1 MKKIPTL
8 FERAFDTYIDVYKRQ
23 PKNTVIIDMTVM
35 QGVRVTV
42 AAVGRG
48 YPKTAVTTVTAVDVY
63 KRQAPHT
70 RQLPTK

>member
-1 MKKIPTL
+1 M
-8 FERAFDTYIDVYKRQ
+8 RGGY

-48 YPKTAVTTVTAVDVY
+48 YPKTAVTTVTAV
-63 KRQAPHT
+63 T
-70 RQLPTK
+70 LPPCKGNLPAVFPAAVLVADTVLT

>member
-1 MKKIPTL
+1 M
-8 FERAFDTYIDVYKRQ
+8 RGGY

-48 YPKTAVTTVTAVDVY
+48 YPKTAGDMINLILKLTLHSRKALIDFI
-63 KRQAPHT
+63 
-70 RQLPTK
+70 

>member
-1 MKKIPTL
+1 M
-8 FERAFDTYIDVYKRQ
+8 RGGY

-48 YPKTAVTTVTAVDVY
+48 YPKTAVTTVTAVTRRAEPPALHGF
-63 KRQAPHT
+63 KRQ
-70 RQLPTK
+70 